1 MVPYQLLQTHIIIGW
16 DLAVLYLKY
25 RLAYISSSHLVPD
38 ALDPATELV
47 NADVTCTAEHART
60 YKLQDTPSEVYLIM
74 TASISGYILLDT
86 RFNPV
91 KCLVNVIA
99 HMANDLETVLSSQ
112 FIIKTT
118 GIGNVGEIYTST
130 KNKSPI
136 DCEMNDQ
143 QGEWIYL

>member
-1 MVPYQLLQTHIIIGW
+1 
-16 DLAVLYLKY
+16 
-25 RLAYISSSHLVPD
+25 
-38 ALDPATELV
+38 
-47 NADVTCTAEHART
+47 
-60 YKLQDTPSEVYLIM
+60 M
-74 TASISGYILLDT
+74 TAIISGYILLDT

-118 GIGNVGEIYTST
+118 GIGNVWEIYTST

-143 QGEWIYL
+143 